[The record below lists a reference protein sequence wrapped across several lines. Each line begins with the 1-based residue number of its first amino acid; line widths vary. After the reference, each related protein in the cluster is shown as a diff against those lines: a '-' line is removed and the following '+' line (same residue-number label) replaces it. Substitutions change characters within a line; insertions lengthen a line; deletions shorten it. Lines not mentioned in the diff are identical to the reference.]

1 MQKIGF
7 IGCGQMGGAL
17 AAAAAK
23 TVGGENIW
31 IAGSTSAKTAARA
44 EELGVA
50 ASDAESIARTC
61 RLIFIGVKPPVVP
74 EIVESLRPV
83 LAERTEPFVLVS
95 MAAGISIA
103 DIQNGTSVPVIR
115 IMPNTPVSVG
125 EGVIAYSV
133 SPEVTEEDEALFLQ
147 SMKQAGIAD
156 KLPEKLMDAAGAVSG
171 CGPAFVYLFL
181 EALADG
187 AVACG
192 MPRAK
197 AEAYARQTVLG
208 AARLSQESG
217 RHTAQL
223 KDAVCSPGGT
233 TIEGVRTLE
242 KEGFRAAAM
251 DAVIAAYEK
260 TGRLKK

>member
-1 MQKIGF
+1 MH
-7 IGCGQMGGAL
+7 
-17 AAAAAK
+17 
-23 TVGGENIW
+23 
-31 IAGSTSAKTAARA
+31 TA
-44 EELGVA
+44 LGVLLQH
-50 ASDAESIARTC
+50 SE
-61 RLIFIGVKPPVVP
+61 L
-74 EIVESLRPV
+74 
-83 LAERTEPFVLVS
+83 
-95 MAAGISIA
+95 
-103 DIQNGTSVPVIR
+103 
-115 IMPNTPVSVG
+115 SVG

-156 KLPEKLMDAAGAVSG
+156 KLPEKLMDAAGALSG

>member
-31 IAGSTSAKTAARA
+31 IAGSTPAKTAARA
-44 EELGVA
+44 EELGVS

-74 EIVESLRPV
+74 EIVESLRPM

-171 CGPAFVYLFL
+171 CGPAFVYVFL
-181 EALADG
+181 EALADA

-192 MPRAK
+192 LPRAT
-197 AEAYARQTVLG
+197 ATQYAAQTVLG
-208 AARLSQESG
+208 AAKMVLETG
-217 RHTAQL
+217 EHPAAL
-223 KDAVCSPGGT
+223 KDAVCSPAGST
-233 TIEGVRTLE
+233 LAGVHALE
-242 KEGFRAAAM
+242 AGGFRAAAEN
-251 DAVIAAYEK
+251 AVLSAYRRSLELGK
-260 TGRLKK
+260 